1 MPESNMI
8 LTLAKVIIAAAW
20 ADGEVTHDEI
30 NSLKDLLFHLKGL
43 TARDWSELE
52 IYLDSPVHT
61 AERNR
66 LVAELQAVITSPQ
79 DKVLALTALNEMI
92 KADGEVTEE
101 ERVVTQEIETAIEAV
116 DVNIF
121 GHMGRLMRGPLRRR
135 QQVVAEPHNRELYME
150 DFLKNRIY
158 FQVRRRLDL
167 GEAELDLPQEDLR
180 KLSLAGGIMARVA
193 HVDHEVTESEFSA
206 MVDALQKD
214 WGLSHEAATF
224 VTEIALSEF
233 GAELDH
239 YRLNREFFTAT
250 SEQERI
256 RFMDALFAVAKADGE
271 ISHRETEEIRLISR
285 GLKLTHQQFIQA
297 KLRAKQ

>member
-1 MPESNMI
+1 M
-8 LTLAKVIIAAAW
+8 TLAKLIIAAAW
-20 ADGEVTHDEI
+20 VNGEVTHDEV
-30 NSLKDLLFHLKGL
+30 NSLKDLLFHLKDL

-52 IYLDSPVHT
+52 IYLDSPIHT

-66 LVAELQAVITSPQ
+66 LVAELQAAINSPQ
-79 DKVLALTALNEMI
+79 DKALALMALNEMI
-92 KADGEVTEE
+92 EADGEVTEE
-101 ERVVTQEIETAIEAV
+101 ERVVAQEIEAAIEAV
-116 DVNIF
+116 DVSIF
-121 GHMGRLMRGPLRRR
+121 GQMGRLMRGPLRRR
-135 QQVVAEPHNRELYME
+135 QQVFAEPHNRELYME
-150 DFLKNRIY
+150 DFLRNRIY

-167 GEAELDLPQEDLR
+167 GEVELDLPQEDLR
-180 KLSLAGGIMARVA
+180 KLSLAGGLMARVA
-193 HVDHEVTESEFSA
+193 HVDREVTESEFSA
-206 MVDALQKD
+206 MVDALRKD
-214 WGLSHEAATF
+214 WGLAREAATF

-250 SEQERI
+250 SEQERV

-271 ISHRETEEIRLISR
+271 ISHRETEEIRLISL